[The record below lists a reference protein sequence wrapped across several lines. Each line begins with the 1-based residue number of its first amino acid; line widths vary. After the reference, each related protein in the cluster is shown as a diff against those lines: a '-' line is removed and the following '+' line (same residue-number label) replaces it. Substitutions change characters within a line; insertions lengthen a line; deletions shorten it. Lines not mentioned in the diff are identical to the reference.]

1 MSVSC
6 GPSSLRTVVLVIAAT
21 TVLWDGIEIRFEPG
35 TGAVYW
41 RSDWDWDSGGG
52 GITEWVAY
60 ITLFVG
66 PAIAAA
72 LAYAAVVEAGFRRL
86 TRRRWRALIAAVAAP
101 LGVMLAVGLFFAI
114 ALHPLL
120 LYSERYS

>member
-1 MSVSC
+1 LWIAFVF
-6 GPSSLRTVVLVIAAT
+6 VILAV
-21 TVLWDGIEIRFEPG
+21 TVLWDGIEVRFEQG

-52 GITEWVAY
+52 GLTEWVAY
-60 ITLFVG
+60 VTLCVG
-66 PAIAAA
+66 PAVAAA
-72 LAYAAVVEAGFRRL
+72 LAYAAVVQAGFRRL

-101 LGVMLAVGLFFAI
+101 FGLMLAVGLFFAI